1 MTVEIDLP
9 IDRTIPLKRYIPV
22 VCFFVTGFILSLIIS
37 IAAYNWENESS
48 RLQFESHA
56 RLMADALT
64 VRLEGNLGALQFLGD
79 FFYNSDDVGLN
90 EFRQFTEGTLKRY
103 PAIRALSWNP
113 LVRGKDRGLFET
125 TAKNQG
131 LSDYAIK
138 EIGKDGKL
146 ERSRVRED
154 YVPIYFVEPMMAGGK
169 ALGFDITSEPVRRKA
184 VLQGFHSGGLAA
196 TARINLIKESGGS
209 ASVMIVLPI
218 YSKNKMTEESE
229 GQFSH
234 LKGFVTE
241 VIELDEMVHKA
252 LSAFKDQ
259 GLKVSL
265 FDKTDGQGDDLIIS
279 YPDTVPNSPDYPTE
293 KILTRYFNFAGREWL
308 ISISP
313 MPESIHSSKPWYS
326 RVILAVFLAFTLM
339 VSYYMYQ
346 KMIAGFEN
354 ELRMKTEIQVNKRL
368 EQEIVLREQEE
379 ARLRMTQQKL
389 EREIK
394 ERISIE
400 KQRDRSILELREALA
415 EVRNLKGILPLCSYC
430 KKIRDD
436 QGSWEQVDVYIHKH
450 SQADISHGIC
460 PECMKKHYPE
470 EFKEIYGK
478 GKGAV

>member
-1 MTVEIDLP
+1 MTVEIDMP

-64 VRLEGNLGALQFLGD
+64 VQLEDNLGTLQFLGD
-79 FFYNSDDVGLN
+79 FFYNSDEVNRN
-90 EFRQFTEGTLKRY
+90 EFKQFTQGALKRY
-103 PAIRALSWNP
+103 PAVRALSWNP
-113 LVRGKDRGLFET
+113 LVRGKDRRVFET
-125 TAKNQG
+125 MAKNQG
-131 LSDYAIK
+131 ISSYEIK
-138 EIGKDGKL
+138 EMGKDGEL
-146 ERSRVRED
+146 ERSKIRED
-154 YVPIYFVEPMMAGGK
+154 YVPIYFVEPMMAGEK

-184 VLQGFHSGGLAA
+184 VLQGFHSGGLSA
-196 TARINLIKESGGS
+196 TARVNLIQETGRS
-209 ASVMIVLPI
+209 ASVLIVLPI
-218 YSKNKMTEESE
+218 YSKNKTIEETK
-229 GQFSH
+229 GQFNH

-241 VIELDEMVHKA
+241 VIELDAVVHKA
-252 LSAFKDQ
+252 LSAFKDH
-259 GLKVSL
+259 GLTLSL
-265 FDKTDGQGDDLIIS
+265 FDTSEDLEDDLIIS
-279 YPDTVPNSPDYPTE
+279 FPDTVSISPDYSDE
-293 KILTRYFNFAGREWL
+293 KVLTRHFNFAGREWM

-313 MPESIHSSKPWYS
+313 MQESIHSDKPWHS

-339 VSYYMYQ
+339 VSYYMHQ

-368 EQEIVLREQEE
+368 EQEIALREQEE
-379 ARLRMTQQKL
+379 ARLRMTHQKL

-478 GKGAV
+478 GKEEI